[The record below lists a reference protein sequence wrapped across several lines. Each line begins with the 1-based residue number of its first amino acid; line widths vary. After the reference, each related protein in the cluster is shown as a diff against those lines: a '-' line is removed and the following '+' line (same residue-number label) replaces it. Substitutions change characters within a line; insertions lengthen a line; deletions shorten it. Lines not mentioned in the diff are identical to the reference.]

1 MARILIWLFLSL
13 LGSHSLAV
21 AAAPEAAWRFEQAG
35 APSGEVWSL
44 PDDAWQAIAHEEALN
59 LGFTDQSVW
68 LKTGPYGSLHEDH
81 VLVVKYPMIDDLQVF
96 WVSDSKIIERH
107 HSGDLRRFDSRP
119 LAHRQFVFPIP
130 KVDGEVTAYLRA
142 QTEGALQLPYQVS
155 SLKRFLEADQSAL
168 AWQALF
174 MGIMLA
180 LFVYN
185 GFLFITTRQ
194 PVYFWYILT
203 VALTA
208 LVQTNI
214 HGLTFQWLWPDHPAI
229 NQKATVVLIALN
241 ISAATIF
248 TIRFL
253 AARRWSRIAAWA
265 LHASLA
271 LGLLC
276 LLISMVASYKVG
288 VVVATVT
295 TFVVTFVLWLVALF
309 LWIKGHV
316 IARFYLIAW
325 TPVILGHILM
335 SASKADLLP
344 YSRLYDFAPEIGGA
358 LEVLLLSFALAYQIN
373 LERRRRQE
381 AQQHALMLEREAKQ
395 NLEIKVAERTRELE
409 ALNAQLRTL
418 TLTDGLT
425 KVANRRRFDEKL
437 QEEWNRGPRHGQPL
451 SLLVMD
457 IDHFKSVN
465 DTYGHLSGDDCLVS
479 VAERCGRQINRAG
492 DLLAR
497 YGGEEFVVLLP
508 CTPATGAFEIAER
521 MRLAVAAKPIEV
533 GAEQSIP
540 LTISIGVSTMVTDRE
555 IDAEVLIRSADEA
568 LYLAKAGGR
577 NRVRIADQ
585 AYRGVYQEV
594 DNQMNEKGA

>member
-1 MARILIWLFLSL
+1 MARIFTWFFLFL
-13 LGSHSLAV
+13 LGSHSLA
-21 AAAPEAAWRFEQAG
+21 AWSAPEAAWRFEQPG
-35 APSGEVWSL
+35 QSSGDVWSL
-44 PDDAWQAIAHEEALN
+44 QDDDWQVVAHEETLN

-68 LKTGPYGSLHEDH
+68 LKTGPYGPLHEDH
-81 VLVVKYPMIDDLQVF
+81 VLVVKYPLIDDLQVF
-96 WVSDSKIIERH
+96 WVADGKVIEQH
-107 HSGDLRRFDSRP
+107 HTGDLRRFDTRP

-130 KVDGEVTAYLRA
+130 KVAGEVTAYLRA
-142 QTEGALQLPYQVS
+142 KTEGALQLPYQVS

-168 AWQALF
+168 TWQALF
-174 MGIMLA
+174 IGIMLA

-185 GFLFITTRQ
+185 GFIFITTRQ
-194 PVYFWYILT
+194 VVYFWYILT

-214 HGLTFQWLWPDHPAI
+214 HGLTFQWLWPDYPAI

-241 ISAATIF
+241 ITVATVF
-248 TIRFL
+248 TILFL
-253 AARRWSRIAAWA
+253 AARHWSRGAARA
-265 LHASLA
+265 LQVSLA

-276 LLISMVASYKVG
+276 LLIGLVASYKVG
-288 VVVATVT
+288 VVVATLT
-295 TFVVTFVLWLVALF
+295 TFVVTFTLWLVALF

-344 YSRLYDFAPEIGGA
+344 YSWVYDFAPEIGGA

-437 QEEWNRGPRHGQPL
+437 HEEWNRGPRHGQPL

-479 VAERCGRQINRAG
+479 VAERCGKQIHRAG

-508 CTPATGAFEIAER
+508 CTPAAGACEIAER
-521 MRLAVAAKPIEV
+521 MRLAVAAKPIDV
-533 GAEQSIP
+533 GAGQSIP

-555 IDAEVLIRSADEA
+555 IDADVLIRSADEA
-568 LYLAKAGGR
+568 LYLAKSGGR
-577 NRVRIADQ
+577 NRVRIADE
-585 AYRGVYQEV
+585 AYRGACLVS
-594 DNQMNEKGA
+594 DHHKHEKDD